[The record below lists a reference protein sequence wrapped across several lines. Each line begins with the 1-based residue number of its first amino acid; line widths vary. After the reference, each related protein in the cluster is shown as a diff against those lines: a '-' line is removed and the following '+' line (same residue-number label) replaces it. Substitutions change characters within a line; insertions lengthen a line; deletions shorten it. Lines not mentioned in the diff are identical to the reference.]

1 MNLTPEMRR
10 AMERKPVHREAITP
24 AIAVSTIAK
33 KSVVKESLTTEKLTK
48 WTKGEEKKLNQ
59 LVVADLRRRGI
70 FVIVS
75 RTDKAST
82 NQVGLPDIVA
92 CYNWRVVMV
101 ELKASGGKLSDRQ
114 IACHAELTRCGVPV
128 AVAYNFDDAIQFVLK
143 HLIP

>member
-1 MNLTPEMRR
+1 MHLTPEMRR

-24 AIAVSTIAK
+24 AIAVATIAK
-33 KSVVKESLTTEKLTK
+33 KKNAPEPKPTK

-92 CYNWRVVMV
+92 CYNGKIAMC
-101 ELKASGGKLSDRQ
+101 ELKAANGRLSDRQ
-114 IACHAELTRCGVPV
+114 RECHAQLEAAGVPV
-128 AVAYNFDDAIQFVLK
+128 CVAYNFDDAIRFVRENLN
-143 HLIP
+143 L

>member
-10 AMERKPVHREAITP
+10 AMDRKPVHREAITP
-24 AIAVSTIAK
+24 AIAVATIAK
-33 KSVVKESLTTEKLTK
+33 KKNAPEPKPTK

-92 CYNWRVVMV
+92 CLYGRVAMV
-101 ELKASGGKLSDRQ
+101 ELKANGGRLSDRQ
-114 IACHAELTRCGVPV
+114 IACHFDLTMSGVPV
-128 AVAYNFDDAIQFVLK
+128 VVAYNFDDAINFVLK
-143 HLIP
+143 HLNP

>member
-1 MNLTPEMRR
+1 MTTSITPEIRR

-24 AIAVSTIAK
+24 EIAIAPIAK
-33 KSVVKESLTTEKLTK
+33 KANSPEPKPTK

-92 CYNWRVVMV
+92 CYKGRVAMV
-101 ELKASGGKLSDRQ
+101 ELKASGGKLSPSQ
-114 IACHAELTRCGVPV
+114 LSCHAELTRCGIPV
-128 AVAYNFDDAIQFVLK
+128 ATSYNFDDAINFVLK
-143 HLIP
+143 HLNP

>member
-24 AIAVSTIAK
+24 AIAVATIAK
-33 KSVVKESLTTEKLTK
+33 KKNAPEPKPAK

-92 CYNWRVVMV
+92 CLYGRVAMV

-114 IACHAELTRCGVPV
+114 IACHFDLTMSGVPV
-128 AVAYNFDDAIQFVLK
+128 AVAYNFDDAIAFVLK
-143 HLIP
+143 HLKP

>member
-1 MNLTPEMRR
+1 MNLTPEIRR

-24 AIAVSTIAK
+24 QIAVATIAK
-33 KSVVKESLTTEKLTK
+33 KANAPEPKPTK

-92 CYNWRVVMV
+92 CCNGRVAMV
-101 ELKASGGKLSDRQ
+101 ELKAAGGRLSERQ
-114 IACHAELTRCGVPV
+114 YRCHAQLLDAGVP
-128 AVAYNFDDAIQFVLK
+128 ATTAYNFDDAISFILG

>member
-1 MNLTPEMRR
+1 MSTPITPEIRR

-24 AIAVSTIAK
+24 EIAVATIAK
-33 KSVVKESLTTEKLTK
+33 KTNAPEPKPTK

-92 CYNWRVVMV
+92 CYKGRVAMV
-101 ELKASGGKLSDRQ
+101 ELKANGGRLSERQ
-114 IACHAELTRCGVPV
+114 LICHRQLSNIAVPV
-128 AVAYNFDDAIQFVLK
+128 TTAYNFDDAINFVLK

>member
-1 MNLTPEMRR
+1 MRR

-24 AIAVSTIAK
+24 AIAIATIAK
-33 KSVVKESLTTEKLTK
+33 KKDAPGPKPTK

-92 CYNWRVVMV
+92 CYNGRVAMV

-114 IACHAELTRCGVPV
+114 IACHAELTRSGVPV

>member
-1 MNLTPEMRR
+1 MNLTQEMRR

-24 AIAVSTIAK
+24 EIAVATIAK
-33 KSVVKESLTTEKLTK
+33 KSNAPEPKPTK

-92 CYNWRVVMV
+92 CYNGRVAMV
-101 ELKASGGKLSDRQ
+101 ELKANGGKLSDRQ

-128 AVAYNFDDAIQFVLK
+128 AVAYNFDDAVQFVLK

>member
-1 MNLTPEMRR
+1 MTRNELLRRFPNASPATIQANEDVATVERCGKVLADPPEP
-10 AMERKPVHREAITP
+10 KP
-24 AIAVSTIAK
+24 
-33 KSVVKESLTTEKLTK
+33 TK

-92 CYNWRVVMV
+92 CCNGRVAMV
-101 ELKASGGKLSDRQ
+101 ELKASGGRLSERQ
-114 IACHAELTRCGVPV
+114 CRCHAQLLDAGVP
-128 AVAYNFDDAIQFVLK
+128 ATTAYNFDDAIQFVLK
-143 HLIP
+143 HLMP